1 VKKSEIF
8 EQVKKLR
15 KEYLSNSIQD
25 ELIDYAKFFT
35 KPNLIQPKSV
45 PLRREVAKLTS
56 LVLDLQIARE
66 RVVVIY
72 LNVKKTI
79 SILKTFEKEIL
90 TGPKLKT
97 KYFSLKNT
105 EQREMFLYKHAK
117 PIKLSLI
124 RAKFMAESAET
135 IMYLIDRHVTA
146 LKDNAYV
153 LRAMIKTRD

>member
-1 VKKSEIF
+1 MKKSEIF

-15 KEYLSNSIQD
+15 KDYLSSSIQE
-25 ELIDYAKFFT
+25 ELISYAKFFT

-45 PLRREVAKLTS
+45 PLRKEVAKLTS

-72 LNVKKTI
+72 LDVKKTI

-90 TGPKLKT
+90 TKPKLK
-97 KYFSLKNT
+97 KEYHNLKNS
-105 EQREMFLYKHAK
+105 EQREMFLYEHTK
-117 PIKLSLI
+117 PIKISFI
-124 RAKFMAESAET
+124 KAKFMAESAET

-153 LRAMIKTRD
+153 LKSFF

>member
-79 SILKTFEKEIL
+79 AILKTFEKEIL
-90 TGPKLKT
+90 TRPKLKK
-97 KYFSLKNT
+97 KYTSLKNA
-105 EQREMFLYKHAK
+105 EQREMFLYEHTK

-153 LRAMIKTRD
+153 LRAMIRTRE